1 MRLGIMVTTDRC
13 LEQVL
18 GLTRAARER
27 GHDVA
32 IFATDAG
39 VILLGDGRFAS
50 LSGMPAVAM
59 SYCDQSAQ
67 ARGGA
72 PAGLPATIIRG
83 SQFENAVM
91 NAESD
96 KVIVL

>member
-13 LEQVL
+13 LEQVV
-18 GLTRAARER
+18 GLTRAAGER
-27 GHDVA
+27 GHAVA

-39 VILLGDGRFAS
+39 VNLLGDGRFAS
-50 LSGMPAVAM
+50 LSAMPAVAM
-59 SYCDQSAQ
+59 SYCGQSAE

-72 PAGLPATIIRG
+72 PAGLPAAIVPG

-91 NAESD
+91 TAESD